1 MNDILDLNRNVL
13 DNSENITM
21 KIKKSRKKYDKQE
34 KIEKKRTTRKKYKK
48 QKGGT
53 PMKLG
58 ILLITT
64 HGSLYPE
71 EPEETYNSEMTVRK
85 INAVSPGV
93 CNYISPD
100 SLVDMGNSMSSFIN
114 SIRKQWEKE
123 NVADPNVNDIELEFN
138 NLSELQKQQKIQDV
152 SRTLRTFMPRIDDV
166 LKNAKKDTKL
176 IEKGKPRAS
185 EYAPE
190 NPDKDKDYLY
200 YEDHID
206 KSYSLTH
213 WKKNQKYMNKV
224 YTIIPE
230 ERKTES
236 ENPYDNTMV
245 ILGNK
250 EGAKEIP
257 GLIKQYK
264 TRSSYKGDDED
275 FQITLQDVL
284 EKLNEHGYTD
294 TIIIDLACAFAD
306 ERGQR
311 RFERDS
317 DIVYNGGEKT
327 PEKGGKR
334 LNETLVEMLEKMSKL
349 MNKKGDMMRSRIYG
363 KAADSVLS
371 VREDITDI
379 EQVKGKPNIGP
390 TMLSKMKE
398 YIETGTLSV
407 LEKEKSNPLLWLT
420 DIHGI
425 GPKKAGELIQKGI
438 RNIEQLK
445 ERKEELLNNV
455 QKMGLKYYDD
465 VSKPIPRGD
474 IDMFKKMFDEEF
486 KKVAEEDSKYEI
498 VGSYRRGKKASGD
511 IDVIITSKNQEIFK
525 KFVDSL
531 KEKNIIVEILSYGN
545 TKALVIGKLEENS
558 TARRIDFMYTPPDEY
573 PFAILYFTG
582 SKAFNTVMRGH
593 ALKMGIS
600 LNEHGMYEKQQGKEK
615 GKKLDKKFTTEKEI
629 FDDLQLKF
637 KEPEL
642 RKDGSSVEP
651 IKPVI
656 EEKPK
661 QEKIEKLKRKY
672 TKKKK
677 ITIHEPELPEL
688 VPIVSQETPKKVE
701 EQTIQE
707 MVVSTRSSTKKE
719 KNKTRKKRVLKEDSI
734 KDIEKMPKMNVKK
747 AELIMT
753 QFKEQGIEVLE
764 NMKEKDLQD
773 FIEILNAQYYN
784 TKKAMATDT
793 EYDIIKE
800 LMERKY
806 PKNTILEEVG
816 AKIDK
821 NKVKLPYEMA
831 SMDKIK
837 PDTNALFNWKNK
849 YSGPYVLSCKLD
861 GVSGLY
867 STEGEEPKLYTR
879 GNGIE
884 GQDIS
889 YLIETLDLPKE
900 KNIVVRGEF
909 IIPKSVF
916 EKKYKSK
923 FANARNLVSGIIN
936 SKTLDKKAKDL
947 HFVAYEVVNPQM
959 RPAEQM
965 EKLQEIGHEVVM
977 NKTYEDITNE
987 FLSTLL
993 VDWRTNYEYEID
1005 GVIVSDNKIHVR
1017 KSGNPDYAFA
1027 FKMVISD
1034 QVAEVKVLD
1043 VIYSIS
1049 KSGYIKPR
1057 VRIEPVKLGGVTIE
1071 YATGFNGKFIEDN
1084 KIGVGAIIEIIRS
1097 GDVIPYI
1104 KSVIQPAE
1112 QAKLPD
1118 MSYHWNETHVDM
1130 ILDEIDD
1137 NEAVIE
1143 KNITAFFTSLKVDGL
1158 SEGNVKRI
1166 MKAGFKTIPTIILM
1180 KEKDF
1185 EGIEGFK
1192 EKMIKKIYN
1201 GIQTKVKNASLV
1213 EIMAASNMLG
1223 RGLGLKKMKPI
1234 IEKYPDILTSN
1245 HSEEEKKDMLMTVA
1259 NIGKENANAFV
1270 SNISKFISFLK
1281 DAKLTDKLKSELKNT
1296 IEVKE
1301 SPIKDKNHALYDKH
1315 IVMTKVRDKYIIEQ
1329 LKKVGAHLDDNIG
1342 KNTNILITKSK
1353 EDVSNKTKKA
1363 NEMKIPIMVPAEFVK
1378 TYNL

>member
-1 MNDILDLNRNVL
+1 MNDILDLNRDLV
-13 DNSENITM
+13 DNTENITM

-114 SIRKQWEKE
+114 SIRKQWEEE
-123 NVADPNVNDIELEFN
+123 NVADPNANDIELEFN

-185 EYAPE
+185 DYAPE

-257 GLIKQYK
+257 GLIKKYK
-264 TRSSYKGDDED
+264 TRSTYKDDDDED

-284 EKLNEHGYTD
+284 EKLNEEGYTD

-363 KAADSVLS
+363 KAADTVLS
-371 VREDITDI
+371 VREDITNI

-390 TMLSKMKE
+390 TILSKMKE
-398 YIETGTLSV
+398 YVETGTLSV

-455 QKMGLKYYDD
+455 QRMGLKYYDD

-511 IDVIITSKNQEIFK
+511 IDVIITSKNQEVFK

-637 KEPEL
+637 KEPEM

-651 IKPVI
+651 IKTVI

-661 QEKIEKLKRKY
+661 QDKQEGPKLGKLKRKY

-677 ITIHEPELPEL
+677 ITIHESELPEL
-688 VPIVSQETPKKVE
+688 IPIVSQEPLKKKEE
-701 EQTIQE
+701 EQEENKEE
-707 MVVSTRSSTKKE
+707 MVVATRSSSKKE
-719 KNKTRKKRVLKEDSI
+719 KNKTRKKRILKEDNT
-734 KDIEKMPKMNVKK
+734 KDIEEMPKMNVKK
-747 AELIMT
+747 AELIMA

-764 NMKEKDLQD
+764 KMKEKDLQD

-816 AKIDK
+816 AKIEK

-849 YSGPYVLSCKLD
+849 YGGPYVLSCKLD

-965 EKLQEIGHEVVM
+965 EKLQEIGHEVVL

-987 FLSTLL
+987 LLSTLL

-1049 KSGYIKPR
+1049 KSGYIKPK

-1104 KSVIQPAE
+1104 KSIIQPAE

-1118 MSYHWNETHVDM
+1118 MSYHWNDTHVDM

-1270 SNISKFISFLK
+1270 SNIPKFMNFLK
-1281 DAKLTDKLKSELKNT
+1281 DAKLTEKLKSELKNT
-1296 IEVKE
+1296 MEVKE

-1329 LKKVGAHLDDNIG
+1329 LKKVEEYGR
-1342 KNTNILITKSK
+1342 NT
-1353 EDVSNKTKKA
+1353 
-1363 NEMKIPIMVPAEFVK
+1363 
-1378 TYNL
+1378 